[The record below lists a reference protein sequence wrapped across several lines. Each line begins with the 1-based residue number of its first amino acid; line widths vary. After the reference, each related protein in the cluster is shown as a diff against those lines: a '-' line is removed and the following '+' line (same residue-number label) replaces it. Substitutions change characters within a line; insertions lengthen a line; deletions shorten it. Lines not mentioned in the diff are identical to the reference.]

1 MPLPWKKTRISRL
14 VADHL
19 QTQKRG
25 GSLVV
30 ETGFPTSLVDLFV
43 KNRDR
48 LKKPSKKKRP
58 HNPAH
63 DLAIPPT
70 LNNLKSS
77 SSDFSSEL
85 EKSRRDAD
93 QIGGQPV
100 VGDVDLQNSTVT
112 GDTVMEG
119 VGVGDANRVLVA
131 VLKTFLLVI
140 LALGTKRFVV
150 WITLSAFLLFF
161 LEYVGKYFM
170 GIYRPCLDS
179 QNMLELLTQKLFRFI
194 RFENVTLA
202 GEISCIKGEKSVV
215 SDCSGL
221 IESCELNASS
231 GEIMILQQPKSNLLP
246 PVEQFLS
253 VRENLNPVLS
263 LKEVMERVE
272 DNRFEILELKHQ
284 KSRKAKMAKMGSKF
298 KKLVPKKFR
307 SSKKKCLDS
316 KCVSDGPIEEYRCHG
331 QEQEKDAEQ
340 CELECKDQSLM
351 LPTEKYGGDEEV
363 VGASCSS
370 SELLQEDSKTN
381 VDAICISGELLRRDS
396 KAIEVAQEVGRKTV
410 GNLRYWFICLIVL
423 AGLVGGRILAL
434 GLTLCWCL
442 ILKSGGIP
450 RRYTKVPMY
459 RTFVKFY
466 T

>member
-58 HNPAH
+58 TAHNPTH
-63 DLAIPPT
+63 DPAIPQT

-77 SSDFSSEL
+77 STDFSSEL
-85 EKSRRDAD
+85 ERSRRDLD
-93 QIGGQPV
+93 QIGARDADPPNV
-100 VGDVDLQNSTVT
+100 RQNSAVT
-112 GDTVMEG
+112 GDTVVES
-119 VGVGDANRVLVA
+119 VEVGDANRVLVA
-131 VLKTFLLVI
+131 VLKTFLLVV

-161 LEYVGKYFM
+161 LEYVAKYFM
-170 GIYRPCLDS
+170 RIYRPCLDS
-179 QNMLELLTQKLFRFI
+179 QKMLELLTRKLLRFALI
-194 RFENVTLA
+194 ENATLV
-202 GEISCIKGEKSVV
+202 GEISRIKGEKSVV
-215 SDCSGL
+215 SGCSGL
-221 IESCELNASS
+221 IESSELNASS
-231 GEIMILQQPKSNLLP
+231 GEIKILQQPKSNLLP

-253 VRENLNPVLS
+253 VRENLNPVFS
-263 LKEVMERVE
+263 LKEVMERGE

-284 KSRKAKMAKMGSKF
+284 KSQKAKMGSKI

-307 SSKKKCLDS
+307 SSKKKRSDS
-316 KCVSDGPIEEYRCHG
+316 KCVVDGPIEEDQCQE

-351 LPTEKYGGDEEV
+351 LPSEKYGGDEEV
-363 VGASCSS
+363 VDASCSS
-370 SELLQEDSKTN
+370 SELLQEDSKAN
-381 VDAICISGELLRRDS
+381 IDAICISGELPRGDS
-396 KAIEVAQEVGRKTV
+396 KAIEVAEEVGRKTV

-442 ILKSGGIP
+442 ILKSGGKP